1 MNNKSIVLIE
11 VIIIIVLLAI
21 VALGIATYVTESLR
35 YNVSSINQDKA
46 LYLAQAGIMR
56 AIVDYK
62 NNGSWSPMQ
71 NVNVAEGLYYHIGG
85 GSSDFLLVEAFDPT
99 VFGKQIYSIAIYNV
113 SGSNSIT
120 ITDMVVDWS
129 FGGSIKKVKL
139 GGGWVWSGTLSSPA
153 SLDIID
159 FTMLAGQ
166 SFTVLSQQVW
176 EFSANIPANFSINVT
191 FIFSDGSRR
200 KVILAQNQRAGNKEF
215 SIKATGEVRNG
226 NKVEARRTLVATYD
240 TNTSTITSWE
250 ETQDHIIP

>member
-1 MNNKSIVLIE
+1 MNNKSFVLIE

-35 YNVSSINQDKA
+35 YNISNINQDKA

-85 GSSDFLLVEAFDPT
+85 GSSDFLLVDASDPI
-99 VFGKQIYSIAIYNV
+99 VVNKDLYRVPIKNI
-113 SGSNSIT
+113 GSNAIT
-120 ITDMVVDWS
+120 ITDMIVTWN
-129 FGGSIKKVKL
+129 FGGNISKVKL
-139 GGGWVWSGTLSSPA
+139 GGSWVWIGSQPSPA
-153 SLDIID
+153 NLDITD
-159 FTMLAGQ
+159 FT
-166 SFTVLSQQVW
+166 
-176 EFSANIPANFSINVT
+176 IPAGTEYVSFNLQDWNFAYIIPVGFTTVVT
-191 FIFSDGSRR
+191 FIFSDGSSR

-215 SIKATGEVRNG
+215 TVKATGEVRSG
-226 NKVEARRTLVATYD
+226 NKVEDRRTLVATYD